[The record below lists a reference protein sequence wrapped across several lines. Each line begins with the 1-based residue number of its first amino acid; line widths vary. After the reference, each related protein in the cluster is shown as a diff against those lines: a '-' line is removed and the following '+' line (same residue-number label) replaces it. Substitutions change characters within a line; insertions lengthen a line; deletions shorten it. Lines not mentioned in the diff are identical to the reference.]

1 LRIEWKFDCCPDS
14 VTKPMASADSPVVR
28 MIWTW
33 ARLEQMKRFI
43 EAKVDGFYSR
53 ILAVSEIRDEVLRA
67 RRK

>member
-1 LRIEWKFDCCPDS
+1 
-14 VTKPMASADSPVVR
+14 MASADSPVVR

-43 EAKVDGFYSR
+43 EAKVGGFYSR